1 MKTLLLFR
9 KQEPDSTT
17 LRRSTSGVDMHIG
30 AFNFDHLAS
39 YSVSLNNISLVFDTT
54 QTSTSFLST
63 GTKTA
68 KSYSKPQVDLKIRP
82 GFEYKT
88 LVALQKFLSA
98 SNAVIIYFDNVK
110 KQFPVENIQEVT
122 LISSI

>member
-9 KQEPDSTT
+9 KQEPDSIT
-17 LRRSTSGVDMHIG
+17 LGRASTGVDMHIG
-30 AFNFDHLAS
+30 AFNFDHLVS
-39 YSVSLNNISLVFDTT
+39 YSVSLNNITLVFDDAAG
-54 QTSTSFLST
+54 SISV
-63 GTKTA
+63 GKITA
-68 KSYSKPQVDLKIRP
+68 VAKPQVDLKIRP

-98 SNAVIIYFDNVK
+98 SNAVIIHFDNVK